1 MIDLTKENFDSEIED
16 FVGVS
21 LIDLYAD
28 WCEPCKRLYPII
40 IEVESEF
47 PTVKFCRI
55 NVDKSPELAAAFGVR
70 SIPMLAWVRNGVFED
85 FTIGL
90 VDKNEIAEMIE
101 KYI

>member
-16 FVGVS
+16 FDGVS

-40 IEVESEF
+40 IEVEADF

-55 NVDKSPELAAAFGVR
+55 NVDESPELAAAFGVR
-70 SIPMLAWVRNGVFED
+70 SIPMLALVRNGVFED

-90 VDKNEIAEMIE
+90 VDKNEISGMIE

>member
-16 FVGVS
+16 FDGVS

-40 IEVESEF
+40 IEVEADF

-70 SIPMLAWVRNGVFED
+70 SIPMLALVKNRVFED

-90 VDKNEIAEMIE
+90 VDKNEISGMIE

>member
-16 FVGVS
+16 FDGVS

-40 IEVESEF
+40 IEVEADF

-70 SIPMLAWVRNGVFED
+70 SIPMLALVRNGVFED

-90 VDKNEIAEMIE
+90 VDKNEISGMIE